1 MKFFM
6 SLPHRRL
13 DHGNATHTPDDAAL
27 EDTIDGAALLQTPQP
42 RACKLYG
49 WTRDV
54 HLLVSEYENC
64 FADGEELGLRFQ
76 RGRSV

>member
-6 SLPHRRL
+6 SLPHQRL
-13 DHGNATHTPDDAAL
+13 DHECNAHSDDAAL

-42 RACKLYG
+42 RPCKLYG
-49 WTRDV
+49 RTPNV

-64 FADGEELGLRFQ
+64 FADGEKLGLRFE